1 MKHTKRILT
10 ILLAVVLAEAVF
22 ANGLGGER
30 LEKVVGDLIVDVG
43 TDQESTP
50 VAGEP
55 IEFDF
60 NLLASDTREPVT
72 YPTSVGINIGH
83 NGKSVVN
90 CDLVP
95 ELPTTF
101 LFYTFPEGGNY
112 TLTVTFFDKNRD
124 RQEVATAT
132 FLLTI
137 SGSTGR
143 MRALNIAEILASLIL
158 GLLFGY
164 WGARRREAGKQGG
177 TP

>member
-1 MKHTKRILT
+1 MKHIFTV
-10 ILLAVVLAEAVF
+10 LLAVTLAEAAF

-30 LEKVVGDLIVDVG
+30 LEKVVGDQIVDVG
-43 TDQESTP
+43 TDQTSTP

-60 NLLASDTREPVT
+60 NLLTSDTRDPVT
-72 YPTSVGINIGH
+72 YPTSIGIDIGH

-90 CDLVP
+90 CDLVT
-95 ELPTTF
+95 ELPNAF
-101 LFYTFPEGGNY
+101 LFYTFPEEGNY

-132 FLLTI
+132 FPLTI
-137 SGSTGR
+137 AGSTGR

-158 GLLFGY
+158 GLVGGF
-164 WGARRREAGKQGG
+164 WAARRREAGKQSG

>member
-1 MKHTKRILT
+1 MNRILT
-10 ILLAVVLAEAVF
+10 VLLAVALAEAVF

-30 LEKVVGDLIVDVG
+30 LEKVVGDQIVDVG
-43 TDQESTP
+43 TDQTSTP

-60 NLLASDTREPVT
+60 NLLTSDTRDPVT
-72 YPTSVGINIGH
+72 YPTSIGIDIGH

-90 CDLVP
+90 CDLVT
-95 ELPTTF
+95 ELPNTF

-124 RQEVATAT
+124 KQEVATAS
-132 FLLTI
+132 FPLTI

-158 GLLFGY
+158 GLVAGF
-164 WGARRREAGKQGG
+164 WAARRREAGKQCG